1 MAASSS
7 SATPW
12 AGDETREL
20 SAEWKCAAAVVE
32 SAGSGSSDE
41 ADDHGS
47 IILKGAD
54 EPKNSAGTRPEVK
67 SRNGEKCSSA
77 ISWRGDDGGMGREEK
92 AQEGSEEVVDC

>member
-41 ADDHGS
+41 ADHGS
-47 IILKGAD
+47 VIPMGAIAAGSVPSRRED
-54 EPKNSAGTRPEVK
+54 EPKNGAGTWPGGK
-67 SRNGEKCSSA
+67 SPTGQKCS
-77 ISWRGDDGGMGREEK
+77 
-92 AQEGSEEVVDC
+92 